1 MVKTIDMSKFDP
13 LLDNLENY
21 VNKQGYT
28 LGDKA
33 KSLQELL
40 HCIQYCYVYGVL
52 TESQRDFAY
61 KKFRKQ
67 FQDALCEK

>member
-1 MVKTIDMSKFDP
+1 MAKTVDMSEFDP
-13 LLDNLENY
+13 LCDNLEKY

-28 LGDKA
+28 LGNKA
-33 KSLQELL
+33 KQLPKLL

-52 TESQRDFAY
+52 TDSQMNSAH
-61 KKFRKQ
+61 KKFIKQ